1 MLDEKVAPYL
11 VVWAVMA
18 AAAALVMHV
27 QVATRFLSTTPA
39 PYWFLAKEGKISAAT
54 RRATCAYFLAFGLLG
69 TLMFPAFYPWT

>member
-18 AAAALVMHV
+18 AAAASVMHV

-39 PYWFLAKEGKISAAT
+39 PYWFLAKEGTISAAT
-54 RRATCAYFLAFGLLG
+54 RRATCAHFLAFGLLG